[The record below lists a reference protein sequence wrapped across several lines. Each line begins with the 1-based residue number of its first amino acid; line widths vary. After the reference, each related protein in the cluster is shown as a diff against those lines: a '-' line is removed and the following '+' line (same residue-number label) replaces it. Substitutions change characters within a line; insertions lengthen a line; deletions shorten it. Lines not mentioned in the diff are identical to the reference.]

1 VVRLG
6 QDVPRGS
13 IPNLE
18 SLFMIPQV
26 NVQLLD
32 EDGDGEVSWV
42 EYYNM
47 HKGSGRNW
55 EEDAKQSFEAIDTD
69 GDGHISKQEWTN
81 MVWGFFMGV
90 DPTSPSRF
98 MWNNFDKMQGTI
110 EVPVY

>member
-1 VVRLG
+1 
-6 QDVPRGS
+6 
-13 IPNLE
+13 
-18 SLFMIPQV
+18 
-26 NVQLLD
+26 VQLLD

-47 HKGSGRNW
+47 HKGSGRDW
-55 EEDAKQSFEAIDTD
+55 EEDAKLSFEAIDTN

-98 MWNNFDKMQGTI
+98 MWNNFDKLQATI
-110 EVPVY
+110 EVPVYSTLAQKVKMK